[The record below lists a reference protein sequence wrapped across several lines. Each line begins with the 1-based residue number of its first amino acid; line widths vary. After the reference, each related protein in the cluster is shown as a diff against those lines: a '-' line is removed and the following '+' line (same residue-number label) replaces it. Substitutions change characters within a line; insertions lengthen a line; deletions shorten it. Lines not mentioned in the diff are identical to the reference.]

1 MSRLNHTSLLEFTES
16 GRRPSGAN
24 DCFTFAWRDAGLPRE
39 IAIVCGAKRKG
50 RVIEMLVSTKG
61 RYALRLMVCVAQ
73 AGAEG
78 KVALREVSEREDI
91 SLKYLEQLARP
102 LVQAGL
108 LRSVR
113 GKGGGYALAQ
123 EPAAIRAGDVLR
135 AVEGSTAPVACL
147 DLQEGMACPRAGE
160 CTTVRFWAGLDEVI
174 ERYVDGVTLADLAGE
189 PGLPSLP
196 AI

>member
-1 MSRLNHTSLLEFTES
+1 
-16 GRRPSGAN
+16 
-24 DCFTFAWRDAGLPRE
+24 
-39 IAIVCGAKRKG
+39 
-50 RVIEMLVSTKG
+50 MLVSTKG

-123 EPAAIRAGDVLR
+123 EPAAIRAGDVLH
-135 AVEGSTAPVACL
+135 GP
-147 DLQEGMACPRAGE
+147 G
-160 CTTVRFWAGLDEVI
+160 
-174 ERYVDGVTLADLAGE
+174 GV
-189 PGLPSLP
+189 P
-196 AI
+196 

>member
-1 MSRLNHTSLLEFTES
+1 M
-16 GRRPSGAN
+16 
-24 DCFTFAWRDAGLPRE
+24 
-39 IAIVCGAKRKG
+39 
-50 RVIEMLVSTKG
+50 IEVLVSTKG

-123 EPAAIRAGDVLR
+123 EPAAIGGGRRAARGGRLH
-135 AVEGSTAPVACL
+135 GP
-147 DLQEGMACPRAGE
+147 G
-160 CTTVRFWAGLDEVI
+160 
-174 ERYVDGVTLADLAGE
+174 GV
-189 PGLPSLP
+189 P
-196 AI
+196 

>member
-1 MSRLNHTSLLEFTES
+1 
-16 GRRPSGAN
+16 
-24 DCFTFAWRDAGLPRE
+24 
-39 IAIVCGAKRKG
+39 
-50 RVIEMLVSTKG
+50 MLVSTKG

-73 AGAEG
+73 VGAEG